1 MTTVEVVVVVEG
13 GFASFLGSKEEAIV
27 DSGREE
33 WRFGDVTVGAGFREN
48 TNPTPKQDPVR
59 LME

>member
-1 MTTVEVVVVVEG
+1 MVEG